1 MKIIESEY
9 NAIENRVKHMSDRDL
24 ISNIINLL
32 KKGVG
37 NHNNSNGE
45 KAFYAKAFYDNHWN
59 MRINKLIYRNN
70 RLYVEYWTGGDS
82 TDSTD
87 WINVDN
93 LVGRHTDDHAGT
105 RFSFDAKAKHEILVT
120 GCSLLMYWDKQI
132 KKYQ

>member
-1 MKIIESEY
+1 MNIIESEY
-9 NAIENRVKHMSDRDL
+9 NAIENRVEHMSDREL

-32 KKGVG
+32 KKGIG
-37 NHNNSNGE
+37 NHNSNGE

-70 RLYVEYWTGGDS
+70 RLYAEYWTGGDS

-87 WINVDN
+87 WINVDD
-93 LVGRHTDDHAGT
+93 LVGRHTDDRAGT

-120 GCSLLMYWDKQI
+120 GCSLLMYWDK
-132 KKYQ
+132 